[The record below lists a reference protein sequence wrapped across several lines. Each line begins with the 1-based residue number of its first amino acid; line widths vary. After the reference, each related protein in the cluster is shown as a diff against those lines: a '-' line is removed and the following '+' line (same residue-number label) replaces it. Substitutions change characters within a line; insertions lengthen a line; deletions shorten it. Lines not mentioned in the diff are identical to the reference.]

1 MKLLHHIANTVAIK
15 AKKWKPLQKYTFS
28 EAVSANVTLLFYLI
42 LVLAAAG
49 CLAWYFLYARYY
61 ESTDDAYVNGNQVAL
76 TPQISG
82 TVTQVTADEGDFVEK
97 GQPLVLLDPSDTR
110 IALQQA
116 EASLANTVRQV
127 RGLYSTADNYRA
139 QVAAKQVALQT
150 AQNDYAR
157 RQKIFSTGAIAA
169 EDLSHY
175 RDAVSSAQSDLA
187 AAQQALRTN
196 LAMVDDTVIDSHPE
210 IKTAVATLRQRYL
223 DNSRT
228 TIVAPVSG
236 YVAKRAVQLGMRV
249 TSGTTLLAI
258 VPLNEVWVDANFKES
273 QMNTMRLGQK
283 VTLNADLYGDDVEY
297 HGTIESLG
305 IGTGSAFSLLPAQNA
320 SGNWIKIVQ
329 RLPVRIT
336 LDPHDMQKHPLRVGL
351 SMNARVDIRNMK
363 MAIYCH
369 NKPLARLALPLMF
382 IKTRW
387 KRQIN
392 LWQKSFM
399 TTAMRQLQAP
409 IKRDV
414 MQDKAAF
421 TPPNMWLAVLALSLA
436 TFMQVLDSTIAN
448 VALPTIAGNLG
459 VSADQGTWVITS
471 FAVCNAIALPLTGWF
486 TRRFGQ
492 LKLFIGSV
500 VMFTLTS
507 FLCGFAHSMTELIFF
522 RALQGFFAGPMF
534 PMCQTLLL
542 VIFPSSKRSMA
553 LALLS
558 MVTVVAPIVGPIT
571 GGWITDNYSWPWIFY
586 INVPIGIFASIVV
599 WTQLRSRE
607 ETTTHSRHRLY
618 RYCAARHRRWAA
630 AGGAG

>member
-1 MKLLHHIANTVAIK
+1 METTPEVHVQRSSKRKRNFIILI
-15 AKKWKPLQKYTFS
+15 
-28 EAVSANVTLLFYLI
+28 LI

-76 TPQISG
+76 TPQIGG

-97 GQPLVLLDPSDTR
+97 GQPLVLLDPSDTK

-116 EASLANTVRQV
+116 EANLANTVRQV

-223 DNSRT
+223 DNART

-273 QMNTMRLGQK
+273 QMSTMRLGQK
-283 VTLNADLYGDDVEY
+283 VTLSADLYGDDVEY

-351 SMNARVDIRNMK
+351 SMNARVDIRNNEDG
-363 MAIYCH
+363 H
-369 NKPLARLALPLMF
+369 LLPQQTVSTPRF
-382 IKTRW
+382 
-387 KRQIN
+387 
-392 LWQKSFM
+392 
-399 TTAMRQLQAP
+399 TT
-409 IKRDV
+409 DV
-414 MQDKAAF
+414 YKDSLEAADKLVAKILHD
-421 TPPNMWLAVLALSLA
+421 NSNAVAS
-436 TFMQVLDSTIAN
+436 
-448 VALPTIAGNLG
+448 
-459 VSADQGTWVITS
+459 SA
-471 FAVCNAIALPLTGWF
+471 
-486 TRRFGQ
+486 
-492 LKLFIGSV
+492 
-500 VMFTLTS
+500 
-507 FLCGFAHSMTELIFF
+507 H
-522 RALQGFFAGPMF
+522 
-534 PMCQTLLL
+534 
-542 VIFPSSKRSMA
+542 
-553 LALLS
+553 
-558 MVTVVAPIVGPIT
+558 
-571 GGWITDNYSWPWIFY
+571 
-586 INVPIGIFASIVV
+586 
-599 WTQLRSRE
+599 
-607 ETTTHSRHRLY
+607 
-618 RYCAARHRRWAA
+618 
-630 AGGAG
+630 

>member
-1 MKLLHHIANTVAIK
+1 METNPEVHVKRSSKRKRNFII
-15 AKKWKPLQKYTFS
+15 FI
-28 EAVSANVTLLFYLI
+28 LI

-49 CLAWYFLYARYY
+49 CLAWYLLYARYY
-61 ESTDDAYVNGNQVAL
+61 ESTDDAYVNGNQVML
-76 TPQISG
+76 TPQING
-82 TVTQVTADEGDFVEK
+82 TVTQVTADEGDYVEK
-97 GQPLVLLDPSDTR
+97 GQPLVLLDPSDTK

-175 RDAVSSAQSDLA
+175 RDAVTSAQSDLA

-196 LAMVDDTVIDSHPE
+196 LAMVDDTVIDTHPE

-223 DNSRT
+223 DNART

-283 VTLNADLYGDDVEY
+283 VTINADLYGDDVEY

-351 SMNARVDIRNMK
+351 SMNVRVDIRNNEEG
-363 MAIYCH
+363 H
-369 NKPLARLALPLMF
+369 LLPQQTVSTPRF
-382 IKTRW
+382 
-387 KRQIN
+387 
-392 LWQKSFM
+392 
-399 TTAMRQLQAP
+399 TT
-409 IKRDV
+409 DV
-414 MQDKAAF
+414 YQDSLEAADKLV
-421 TPPNMWLAVLALSLA
+421 TKILHDNSNAVAS
-436 TFMQVLDSTIAN
+436 
-448 VALPTIAGNLG
+448 
-459 VSADQGTWVITS
+459 SA
-471 FAVCNAIALPLTGWF
+471 
-486 TRRFGQ
+486 
-492 LKLFIGSV
+492 
-500 VMFTLTS
+500 
-507 FLCGFAHSMTELIFF
+507 H
-522 RALQGFFAGPMF
+522 
-534 PMCQTLLL
+534 
-542 VIFPSSKRSMA
+542 
-553 LALLS
+553 
-558 MVTVVAPIVGPIT
+558 
-571 GGWITDNYSWPWIFY
+571 
-586 INVPIGIFASIVV
+586 
-599 WTQLRSRE
+599 
-607 ETTTHSRHRLY
+607 
-618 RYCAARHRRWAA
+618 
-630 AGGAG
+630 

>member
-1 MKLLHHIANTVAIK
+1 METNPEVHVERSSKRKRNFII
-15 AKKWKPLQKYTFS
+15 FI
-28 EAVSANVTLLFYLI
+28 LI

-49 CLAWYFLYARYY
+49 CLAWYLLYARYY
-61 ESTDDAYVNGNQVAL
+61 ESTDDAYVNGNQVML
-76 TPQISG
+76 TPQING
-82 TVTQVTADEGDFVEK
+82 TVTQVTADEGDYVEK
-97 GQPLVLLDPSDTR
+97 GQPLVLLDPSDTK

-175 RDAVSSAQSDLA
+175 RDAVTSAQSDLA

-196 LAMVDDTVIDSHPE
+196 LAMVDDTVIDTHPE

-223 DNSRT
+223 DNART

-351 SMNARVDIRNMK
+351 SMNVRVDIRNNEEG
-363 MAIYCH
+363 H
-369 NKPLARLALPLMF
+369 LLPQQTVSTPRF
-382 IKTRW
+382 
-387 KRQIN
+387 
-392 LWQKSFM
+392 
-399 TTAMRQLQAP
+399 TT
-409 IKRDV
+409 DV
-414 MQDKAAF
+414 YQDSLEAADKLV
-421 TPPNMWLAVLALSLA
+421 TKILHDNSNAVAS
-436 TFMQVLDSTIAN
+436 
-448 VALPTIAGNLG
+448 
-459 VSADQGTWVITS
+459 SA
-471 FAVCNAIALPLTGWF
+471 
-486 TRRFGQ
+486 
-492 LKLFIGSV
+492 
-500 VMFTLTS
+500 
-507 FLCGFAHSMTELIFF
+507 H
-522 RALQGFFAGPMF
+522 
-534 PMCQTLLL
+534 
-542 VIFPSSKRSMA
+542 
-553 LALLS
+553 
-558 MVTVVAPIVGPIT
+558 
-571 GGWITDNYSWPWIFY
+571 
-586 INVPIGIFASIVV
+586 
-599 WTQLRSRE
+599 
-607 ETTTHSRHRLY
+607 
-618 RYCAARHRRWAA
+618 
-630 AGGAG
+630 

>member
-1 MKLLHHIANTVAIK
+1 METTPEEHVQRSSKRKRNFII
-15 AKKWKPLQKYTFS
+15 
-28 EAVSANVTLLFYLI
+28 LI
-42 LVLAAAG
+42 LIIVLAAAG
-49 CLAWYFLYARYY
+49 CLAWYLLYARYY

-76 TPQISG
+76 TPQIGG

-97 GQPLVLLDPSDTR
+97 GQPLVLLDPSDTK

-116 EASLANTVRQV
+116 EANLANTVRQV

-157 RQKIFSTGAIAA
+157 RQKIFSTGAIAT

-223 DNSRT
+223 DNART

-273 QMNTMRLGQK
+273 QMSTMRLGQK

-351 SMNARVDIRNMK
+351 SMNARVDIRNNEDGHLLPQQTVSTPRFTTDVYK
-363 MAIYCH
+363 DSLEAADKLVAKILH
-369 NKPLARLALPLMF
+369 DNSNAVAASAR
-382 IKTRW
+382 
-387 KRQIN
+387 
-392 LWQKSFM
+392 
-399 TTAMRQLQAP
+399 
-409 IKRDV
+409 
-414 MQDKAAF
+414 
-421 TPPNMWLAVLALSLA
+421 
-436 TFMQVLDSTIAN
+436 
-448 VALPTIAGNLG
+448 
-459 VSADQGTWVITS
+459 
-471 FAVCNAIALPLTGWF
+471 
-486 TRRFGQ
+486 
-492 LKLFIGSV
+492 
-500 VMFTLTS
+500 
-507 FLCGFAHSMTELIFF
+507 
-522 RALQGFFAGPMF
+522 
-534 PMCQTLLL
+534 
-542 VIFPSSKRSMA
+542 
-553 LALLS
+553 
-558 MVTVVAPIVGPIT
+558 
-571 GGWITDNYSWPWIFY
+571 
-586 INVPIGIFASIVV
+586 
-599 WTQLRSRE
+599 
-607 ETTTHSRHRLY
+607 
-618 RYCAARHRRWAA
+618 
-630 AGGAG
+630 